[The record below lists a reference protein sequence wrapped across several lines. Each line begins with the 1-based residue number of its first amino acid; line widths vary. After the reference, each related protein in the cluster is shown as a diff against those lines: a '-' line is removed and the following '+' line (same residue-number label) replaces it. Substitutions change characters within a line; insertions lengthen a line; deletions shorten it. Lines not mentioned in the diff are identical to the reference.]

1 MIMDIAVGIQNA
13 INYIEN
19 HLTENIDYN
28 QLAKEACV
36 SNFYFQRIFCAL
48 CGYTIGD
55 YIRFRRLTLA
65 GNELLNSNEKII
77 NVALKYGYE
86 TPESFTRAFTKFH
99 GITPS
104 QARIDGSKLKS
115 FLRLSVNI
123 TLRGGSMQNYKIVKK
138 DAFTVL
144 EKVEKQSS
152 DNEINKASIPDFWTR
167 SWQDGTVKTI
177 IDNLSGSNDIYGI
190 CYNNPNEEDNTF
202 DYSIAGMCES
212 NITVPY
218 GYRINTIPARTWV
231 VVECIGEMPEA
242 MQNAWHKI
250 CSEFIPSSNFEP
262 TYEFDI
268 EAYSEGDM
276 NSPNYKS
283 EIWIPIKE
291 K

>member
-1 MIMDIAVGIQNA
+1 MDIAVGIQNA
-13 INYIEN
+13 IDYIES
-19 HLTENIDYN
+19 HLTDAIDYN
-28 QLAKEACV
+28 QLARKACV
-36 SNFYFQRIFCAL
+36 SNFYFQRIFSAL

-65 GNELLNSNEKII
+65 GNDLLNSDLKII
-77 NVALKYGYE
+77 DIALKYGYE

-99 GITPS
+99 GTTPS
-104 QARIDGSKLKS
+104 QARAEGSKLKS

-123 TLRGGSMQNYKIVKK
+123 ILRGGSMENYKIVKK
-138 DAFTVL
+138 DEFTVL

-152 DNEINKASIPDFWTR
+152 DNEVNKNTIPDFWTR

-177 IDNLSGSNDIYGI
+177 IDHLSVSNDIYGI
-190 CYNNPNEEDNTF
+190 CYNNTNANENTF
-202 DYSIAGMCES
+202 EYSIGGRCAPDT
-212 NITVPY
+212 IAPD
-218 GYRINTIPARTWV
+218 GYRLNTIPARTWV
-231 VVECIGEMPEA
+231 VVECIGEMPAA

-250 CSEFIPSSNFEP
+250 CSEFIPSSGYEP

-268 EAYSEGDM
+268 ESYSAGNM
-276 NSPNYKS
+276 NSPAYKS